1 MPIRRYM
8 VGLLLHSCPLARVLR
23 LLSVLLIIPISVG
36 AIPQAGKPR
45 AQVHVPRLTEAP
57 KIEDFLDMKP
67 RGETAQK
74 MFKVSGFTQYV
85 PHDGEPAQQQTEA
98 FFGYDDKNFYAVY
111 LCFDTEPKKVRARMA
126 RREKIFD
133 DDFVVLDL
141 DTFHDQRR
149 AYQFWS
155 NPLGVQSDNL
165 WTEGGGNDFSWDTVY
180 HTRGQLTDRGYVVWI
195 AVPFES
201 IRFKPSENQTWGII
215 LWRSCPRLNEES
227 TWPKLSPQ
235 IEGELP
241 QEADMHGLSNISPG
255 RNIQLVPYA
264 FGRSYRALD
273 TLDPADPHF
282 VSETFDPTAG
292 IDGKM
297 VIKDSFVLDVTANPD
312 FSQVESDEPQITLN
326 RRFEVFFEEKR
337 PFFLENANF
346 FRTPIDLFF
355 TRRIV
360 DPQFGVR
367 LTGKKGPWALGT
379 LFADDEAPGKLA
391 EPSDSLYGKR
401 AKVGVVRLQ
410 RDILKQSNIG
420 LIYTDRELGPEYNR
434 VGGVDGRFR
443 LTPAWVLE
451 GQGVTS
457 ATRFQDGSTL
467 AGPAYRAELR
477 RAGNRLFYNME
488 YDDRSPSFLTET
500 GFLADSFVPRPL
512 YRSRE
517 ISAPPLRTD
526 IRSVRQFVSYQ
537 FRPEN
542 NRVISWGPTV
552 LLNPIW
558 DHQGTRVDAY
568 SELGMS
574 WEFTGLTYL
583 EVFRV
588 MDQEV
593 LRPKDFAVL
602 TDNRSYSHAR
612 NGVYFASQYISPVN
626 FKLEGSRGTG
636 INFLPPAGQAP
647 SLADLTRVDA
657 GIILRPLRPLRVENT
672 YLLERLTDRA
682 DGASIFNN
690 HIIRSHWNWQFTR
703 EFSLRVI
710 VQYNSV
716 LANQQRTSLETTKN
730 INADFLFTYLLNP
743 WTALYVGYNGNQQNY
758 DLLTNPA
765 GNQLVRSQTF
775 MNDARQFF
783 VKFSYLLR
791 F

>member
-1 MPIRRYM
+1 MRYN
-8 VGLLLHSCPLARVLR
+8 VTSLLTCNALTRVIPFGLLLILFIPPLLQAL
-23 LLSVLLIIPISVG
+23 
-36 AIPQAGKPR
+36 PQAGKPR
-45 AQVHVPRLTEAP
+45 PQVHVPRLSEAP
-57 KIEDFLDMKP
+57 KIEDFIEMKP
-67 RGETAQK
+67 RGEIAEK
-74 MFKVSGFTQYV
+74 MFKVEGFTQYV
-85 PHDGEPAQQQTEA
+85 PHDGEPATQPTEA

-111 LCFDTEPKKVRARMA
+111 LCFDSEPKKVRARMA

-165 WTEGGGNDFSWDTVY
+165 WTEGSGNDFSWDTVY
-180 HTRGQLTDRGYVVWI
+180 HTRAQVTDRGYVVCMAI
-195 AVPFES
+195 PFES
-201 IRFKPSENQTWGII
+201 IRFKPSEDQTWGII
-215 LWRSCPRLNEES
+215 LWRSCPRINEES

-241 QEADMHGLSNISPG
+241 QEANMSGLSNISPG
-255 RNIQLVPYA
+255 RNIQLVPYV

-273 TLDPADPHF
+273 PQGPAGPQF
-282 VSETFDPTAG
+282 VSETFDPSAG
-292 IDGKM
+292 LDGKM
-297 VIKDSFVLDVTANPD
+297 VIKDSFVLDVALNPD

-337 PFFLENANF
+337 PFFLENSNF
-346 FRTPIDLFF
+346 FMTPMKLFF

-379 LFADDEAPGKLA
+379 LFADDESPGKIV
-391 EPSDSLYGKR
+391 EPSDPLFGKR
-401 AKVGVVRLQ
+401 AKFGVVRLQ

-420 LIYTDRELGPEYNR
+420 MIYTDREFGPSYNR
-434 VGGVDGRFR
+434 VGGLDGRFR
-443 LTPAWVLE
+443 LTSSWVLE

-457 ATRFQDGSTL
+457 ATRFQDGTTL
-467 AGPAYRAELR
+467 AGPAYRAGLR
-477 RAGNRLFYNME
+477 RAGNRLFYNLD
-488 YDDRSPSFLTET
+488 YDDRSPGFHTEA

-512 YRSRE
+512 YRSRQ
-517 ISAPPLRTD
+517 IAAPPLRTD
-526 IRSVRQFVSYQ
+526 VRSVRQFVSYQ
-537 FRPEN
+537 FRPEKS
-542 NRVISWGPTV
+542 RVISWGPTV

-568 SELGMS
+568 RELGMS
-574 WEFTGLTYL
+574 WEFTGLTFL
-583 EVFRV
+583 EVFQVADR
-588 MDQEV
+588 EV
-593 LRPKDFAVL
+593 LRPKDFPVL
-602 TDNRSYSHAR
+602 TGNREYAYSR
-612 NGVYFASQYISPVN
+612 NGIYFASQYISPLT
-626 FKLEGSRGTG
+626 FKTEYSVGTG
-636 INFLPPAGQAP
+636 INFLPPAGQEP
-647 SLADLTRVDA
+647 SLADVTRA
-657 GIILRPLRPLRVENT
+657 GIGVILRPLRPLRVENT
-672 YLLERLTDRA
+672 YLLERLTDRS

-690 HIIRSHWNWQFTR
+690 HIIRSHWNWQFNR

-710 VQYNSV
+710 VQYNAV

-730 INADFLFTYLLNP
+730 VNADFLFTYLLNP

-758 DLLTNPA
+758 DLLTSPA
-765 GNQLVRSQTF
+765 GNQLVRSNEF